1 VTVDGDEARWVDP
14 NLALVS
20 TALGVLGMPGA
31 TAYFGMTGVA
41 DPAPGDTVVVSAAA
55 GAVESVAGQLAP
67 LAGARVIGT
76 AGSDRKCAWFTDD
89 LGFDAAVNYRKADDL
104 GDALADACPDGV
116 DIYFDNV
123 GGPVTDA
130 VWPLLNLRVSVAV
143 CGQVSPYNATVR
155 PIGLRKLHQLVQT
168 RASVKGF
175 LVFDYWGRYD
185 EAFERIAGFVDDG
198 RPTYREDIVEGFEN
212 APDAFMGLFES
223 ESVGKQFVQV
233 AKR

>member
-1 VTVDGDEARWVDP
+1 
-14 NLALVS
+14 
-20 TALGVLGMPGA
+20 M
-31 TAYFGMTGVA
+31 
-41 DPAPGDTVVVSAAA
+41 
-55 GAVESVAGQLAP
+55 
-67 LAGARVIGT
+67 
-76 AGSDRKCAWFTDD
+76 
-89 LGFDAAVNYRKADDL
+89 
-104 GDALADACPDGV
+104 
-116 DIYFDNV
+116 
-123 GGPVTDA
+123 
-130 VWPLLNLRVSVAV
+130 
-143 CGQVSPYNATVR
+143 R
-155 PIGLRKLHQLVQT
+155 PTGLRKLHQLVQT